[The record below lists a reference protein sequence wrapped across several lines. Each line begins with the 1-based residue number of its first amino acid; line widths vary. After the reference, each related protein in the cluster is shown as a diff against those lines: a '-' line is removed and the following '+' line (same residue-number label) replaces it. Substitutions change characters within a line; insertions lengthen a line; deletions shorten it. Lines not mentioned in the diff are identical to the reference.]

1 VGVATLILVV
11 PLVQRFVK
19 RMMKIRKERSKLT
32 DERINLL
39 SSMLQGIRVT
49 KLNHYESKVEENVF
63 AVRKQGMSL
72 LWRELR
78 MWGFV
83 LSAAVV
89 SPLIAFGVAF
99 AFYAL
104 VESDN
109 IITPSTAFT
118 ALLLFSILRFPIN
131 MTARLVGKLGQAFDA
146 SAHRIADFLDRE
158 GRSLTNDQ
166 AAARSLGIADSC
178 VVDVKN
184 GSFSIKAHSNILGLK
199 PTNSSPCIDSSSPST
214 TVESESPS
222 RGSPSTLRNLSLQVK
237 RSEVVAVV
245 GKIGS
250 GKIKGL
256 HYHKALL

>member
-1 VGVATLILVV
+1 
-11 PLVQRFVK
+11 
-19 RMMKIRKERSKLT
+19 
-32 DERINLL
+32 
-39 SSMLQGIRVT
+39 
-49 KLNHYESKVEENVF
+49 
-63 AVRKQGMSL
+63 
-72 LWRELR
+72 

-118 ALLLFSILRFPIN
+118 ALLLFSVLRFPIN
-131 MTARLVGKLGQAFDA
+131 RTARLVGKLGQAFDA

-158 GRSLTNDQ
+158 VRSLTNDQ

-184 GSFSIKAHSNILGLK
+184 GSFSIKTHSNILDLV

-222 RGSPSTLRNLSLQVK
+222 RGSPFTLRNLSLQVK
-237 RSEVVAVV
+237 RSEVVAVE

-250 GKIKGL
+250 GKIKSL